1 MKINANEAQCMSK
14 IGFLTEK
21 FRMKKQSTNI
31 IALFQNR
38 GIEEVPQEMEVLSS
52 KESSED
58 EPEYD
63 KIDRRITR
71 DSYFTVPKAV
81 SNHQLKENCHW

>member
-1 MKINANEAQCMSK
+1 MSK

-21 FRMKKQSTNI
+21 FRMKNQSTNI

-38 GIEEVPQEMEVLSS
+38 GIEEVPQEMEALSS

-63 KIDRRITR
+63 KID
-71 DSYFTVPKAV
+71 
-81 SNHQLKENCHW
+81 